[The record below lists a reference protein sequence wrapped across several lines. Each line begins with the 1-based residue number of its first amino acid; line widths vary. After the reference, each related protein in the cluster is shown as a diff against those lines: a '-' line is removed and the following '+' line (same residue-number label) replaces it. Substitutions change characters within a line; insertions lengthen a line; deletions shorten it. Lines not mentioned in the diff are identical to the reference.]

1 MGHYN
6 GGTGAEYASKKIDK
20 TVLKRLLSYAK
31 PYALWFLLA
40 SICIVAIVFLELYQ
54 PIIIGDA
61 SDIIV
66 DGLKNEGNLDIAK
79 HAVIIKGV
87 LYAVTIIIALILTY
101 VQALI
106 LSYVGQKVI
115 YTVRGDVFS
124 HLERLSMNYFNSN
137 PIGKLVTRAT
147 NDIETLN
154 EMYTSVIVNVLKSIV
169 MLLGIIITMFSY
181 NIKLSLVTFSVI
193 PFIIV
198 FTLIFRKVSRA
209 NYRKIRAKISALNA
223 FVAEHVSGM
232 KIVQI
237 FAAENKMLKQFRE
250 KTESLKKQHIKQIWI
265 YSIYRPSNFI
275 LKITAWILLLYFGGK
290 EYLAGSITIG
300 TIIIFQRYITK
311 FFEPIQSISE
321 QLDIVQSASASAERI
336 FKLLD
341 EEAAIKDIENAI
353 ELKDVKGEIEFKNVW
368 FAYKGEDWILK
379 DVSFKAK
386 AGQNIAFVGATGAGK
401 TTIQNL
407 ITRYY
412 DIQKGQI
419 LIDGIDIKDIKLD
432 SLRSSIGQML
442 QDVFLF
448 TGDIKSN
455 IRLRNKNI
463 SDEEIIEAA
472 KYVNASSFIDKLDN
486 KYDERVIERGSS
498 LSAGQRQLLSFAR
511 TLAFNPKILIL
522 DEATANIDTETEI
535 LIQDAL
541 DKLMQNRTTLIVAH
555 RLSTIQNADKIIVM
569 DLGKIIEEGNHQELL
584 ANHGAYYNLYQLQLQ
599 EK

>member
-6 GGTGAEYASKKIDK
+6 GGTGAEYGTKKIDK
-20 TVLKRLLSYAK
+20 NVLKRLLAYAK
-31 PYALWFLLA
+31 PYSLWFLLT
-40 SICIVAIVFLELYQ
+40 SVCIVVIVFLELYQ
-54 PIIIGDA
+54 PIIIGQA
-61 SDIIV
+61 SDIII
-66 DGLKNEGNLDIAK
+66 DGLKNNVDLAK
-79 HAVIIKGV
+79 HQIIIKGL
-87 LYAVTIIIALILTY
+87 LYAATIVLALILTY

-115 YTVRGDVFS
+115 LTVRKDVFG
-124 HLERLSMNYFNSN
+124 HLETLSMDYFNKN

-181 NIKLSLVTFSVI
+181 NVKLSLITFSVI
-193 PFIIV
+193 PFIII

-209 NYRKIRAKISALNA
+209 NYRKIRAKISSLNA

-237 FAAENKMLKQFRE
+237 FAAEEKMFKQFKS

-265 YSIYRPSNFI
+265 YSIYRPSNFM
-275 LKITAWILLLYFGGK
+275 LKITAWILLLYFGGA
-290 EYLAGSITIG
+290 EYLAGNITIG

-341 EEAAIKDIENAI
+341 EEPTIKDSDGAI
-353 ELKDVKGEIEFKNVW
+353 EIEEVKGEIEFKNVW

-386 AGQNIAFVGATGAGK
+386 PGQNIAFVGATGAGK

-412 DIQKGQI
+412 DIQMGQI
-419 LIDGIDIKDIKLD
+419 LIDGIDIKNIKLN
-432 SLRSSIGQML
+432 SLRGAIGQML

-455 IRLRNKNI
+455 IRLKNENI
-463 SDEEIIEAA
+463 TDEEIMVAA
-472 KYVNASSFIDKLDN
+472 NYVNASNFIEKLDD
-486 KYDERVIERGSS
+486 KYDEKVIERGSS

-511 TLAFNPKILIL
+511 TLAFKPKILIL

-555 RLSTIQNADKIIVM
+555 RLSTIQNSDKIIVM
-569 DLGKIIEEGNHQELL
+569 DAGRIKEEGSHQELL
-584 ANHGAYYNLYQLQLQ
+584 NKQGAYFKLYQLQLQ